1 MMKTYIFLAL
11 FFSYQLATA
20 QTVFGQVVNQKNE
33 PIVGANCYLEGTYDG
48 GMTNEAGLFSFQTTK
63 TDNLLLTISFLGY
76 ETQYLTVS
84 LKASQNIKIKLKES
98 ENTLDSVVI
107 TAGTMK
113 AGDNSKA
120 NVISS
125 LDIVTT
131 AGSMGDIV
139 SALTTLPGVNSVGE
153 DGRLFV
159 RGGEANETEVF
170 IDGIRVSQ
178 PYGPQIAGVPT
189 RFRFSPF
196 LFKGITFSTGG
207 YSAEFGNA
215 MSSVLLLN
223 TTDEPAQNQTDISI
237 MTVGVGL
244 GKTKKWEKSSVSANL
259 NYINL
264 APYQGLVP
272 QNLEWNKAPEA
283 YGGEA
288 VYRQKIGQGLL
299 KWYTAF
305 DASNLNIKQESIN
318 QPEKFD
324 FKLNNTNFYTN
335 LAFQTPLDDHLIL
348 HTGASFGHSR
358 TKINSL
364 FFLNSE
370 ENSAHF
376 KVKLRKSFSKL
387 FKLNV
392 GTELFTTTIDESFAV
407 EQNQWIP
414 SYFNENRWNLFA
426 EGEFYFSSKFAAQV
440 GVRSNATDRIDA
452 FQVEPRASLAYK
464 FTKAGQLSLGY
475 GIFNQNP
482 NIEYLKF
489 NNQIGHQQASHYI
502 LNYLYSK
509 NSRTLRAELFY
520 KDYNHLTKFD
530 TDFANPT
537 SNFSSNGQGFAKGFD
552 LFFRDRKSIKNLDYW
567 VTYSFIDSKR
577 DFQNFPKLA
586 TPSFVANHNFS
597 IVTRYWINDLKSQV
611 GLSYRFTSGRPY
623 NNLNESTFMNGKT
636 PNFNDL
642 SLGWSYLL
650 SPQKILYF
658 SVSNIMGSN
667 NVFGYEYANR
677 PDANGIFQRREIT
690 QPADRLFFI
699 GFFWTISDDK
709 KGNNLD
715 NL

>member
-1 MMKTYIFLAL
+1 MKTYIFLAL

-120 NVISS
+120 NVMSS

-335 LAFQTPLDDHLIL
+335 LAFQTPLNDQLIL
-348 HTGASFGHSR
+348 HTGASFGHSQ

-414 SYFNENRWNLFA
+414 SYFNENRWNVFA
-426 EGEFYFSSKFAAQV
+426 EGEFYFTSKFAAQV

-489 NNQIGHQQASHYI
+489 NSQIGHQQASHYI

-567 VTYSFIDSKR
+567 VTYSFIDTKR

>member
-1 MMKTYIFLAL
+1 MKTYIFLAL

-120 NVISS
+120 NVMSS

-335 LAFQTPLDDHLIL
+335 LAFQTPLNDQLIL
-348 HTGASFGHSR
+348 HTGASFGHSQ

-364 FFLNSE
+364 FFLNSK

-426 EGEFYFSSKFAAQV
+426 EGEFYFSSKFAVQV

-567 VTYSFIDSKR
+567 VTYSFIDTKR

>member
-1 MMKTYIFLAL
+1 MKTYIFLAL

-120 NVISS
+120 NVMSS

-189 RFRFSPF
+189 RFRFLPF

-335 LAFQTPLDDHLIL
+335 LAFQTPLNDQLIL
-348 HTGASFGHSR
+348 HTGASFGHSQ

-414 SYFNENRWNLFA
+414 SYFNENKWNLFA

-440 GVRSNATDRIDA
+440 GVRSNVTDRIDA

-567 VTYSFIDSKR
+567 LTYSFIDTKR

>member
-1 MMKTYIFLAL
+1 MKTYIFLAL

-120 NVISS
+120 NVMSS

-611 GLSYRFTSGRPY
+611 GLSYRLTSGRPY